1 MNTAADVEAIGESV
15 VAPCKA
21 PLRDDYNMVVDSS
34 LTILGSMFIVQM
46 SGIGTRPE
54 RDKGKETHQVS
65 RPSQEGDRRKVERK
79 VRKGEAKLVPRFPL
93 PFPF

>member
-1 MNTAADVEAIGESV
+1 MLHGSGSILIGESV

-34 LTILGSMFIVQM
+34 LTILNTWSLLGSMFTVQM

-54 RDKGKETHQVS
+54 RDM
-65 RPSQEGDRRKVERK
+65 
-79 VRKGEAKLVPRFPL
+79 PL
-93 PFPF
+93 NAF